1 MRRLSPI
8 QEAALVWCAI
18 TVAAVAAALGV
29 YGARGV
35 EGLRAII
42 QQGPLSDVTI
52 TFLSAALAWLL
63 AGAFLLL
70 LARGR
75 INRDNAVTAACFFA
89 VALLYVNFLRERVVY
104 GDILDYI
111 KAAANLYHG
120 EHLHARYL
128 YPPLWAML
136 LEPLVP
142 LGWRA
147 MFDICWL
154 LNALSLFA
162 FFFLLHATLT
172 RYGFSARLAA
182 IVTAVFLLVNVPV
195 IRTLCYVQVNIHV
208 MNLILAAL
216 LLYPR
221 SIVLSA
227 LAMSL
232 AVHVKASPAA
242 LVLAFLV
249 AKDWRWLAW
258 FAGFT
263 LGVFGLTVAVGGI
276 SPYRD
281 FLANVGALY
290 GAGDPSFRENSIDS
304 FVRALFASIG
314 AGESPVRYFAVP
326 LKILAAAAAFAVLA
340 RNVRRETFLEG
351 GEAHLEGGAAR
362 RRVWNALP
370 ALLPLMMLLSPLIWE
385 HHGVFLAL
393 PFLVI
398 LKKLSSAAEWTV
410 FGAAYFL
417 AFLMPTFDF
426 FPWSYGRLLS
436 IFAWLWLAWRV
447 SGRAGM
453 SAAFSRANAGLERV
467 SL

>member
-8 QEAALVWCAI
+8 REATLAWCAI
-18 TVAAVAAALGV
+18 TVAAIAAALGV

-35 EGLRAII
+35 DGLKGVI

-75 INRDNAVTAACFFA
+75 IDKGNAVTAACFFA
-89 VALLYVNFLRERVVY
+89 VALLYVNLLRERVVY

-162 FFFLLHATLT
+162 FFLLLHGTLR

-221 SIVLSA
+221 SIALSA

-232 AVHVKASPAA
+232 AVHFKASPAA
-242 LVLAFLV
+242 LVLAFLI

-263 LGVFGLTVAVGGI
+263 LGVFGLTVAIGGI

-281 FLANVGALY
+281 FLANAGALY
-290 GAGDPSFRENSIDS
+290 GAGDPSFRESSIDS
-304 FVRALFASIG
+304 FVRALFGSIG
-314 AGESPVRYFAVP
+314 ARQSLVQYFVVP
-326 LKILAAAAAFAVLA
+326 LKILAAAAALAVVA
-340 RNVRRETFLEG
+340 RNVRRETFF
-351 GEAHLEGGAAR
+351 EGGAGRGRAC
-362 RRVWNALP
+362 NALP
-370 ALLPLMMLLSPLIWE
+370 ALLPFMMLLSPLLWE

-398 LKKLSSAAEWTV
+398 LKKLSSAGEWTL

-436 IFAWLWLAWRV
+436 ILAWLWLAWRV
-447 SGRAGM
+447 SDRAGA
-453 SAAFSRANAGLERV
+453 SPVFSRTNAALERAA
-467 SL
+467 L